1 MARKNTA
8 IIILLAVLL
17 TASVGFGTFRMVS
30 TYLRKT
36 DTASETDLDSA
47 AEEGVDLIGKV
58 VFIGSDYLSIE
69 QYTSANPEAE
79 ISYET
84 LNLDTLTATGE
95 NRFVI
100 LRSNAKYYWIGNG
113 ERNAVTVTAL
123 SIGDFIAV
131 TLDEYGAQNILLL
144 SGGSQ

>member
-1 MARKNTA
+1 MERKKTV
-8 IIILLAVLL
+8 ITIVLAALL
-17 TASVGFGTFRMVS
+17 TASVDLGTFLGVFA
-30 TYLRKT
+30 YLYKT
-36 DTASETDLDSA
+36 DTASETGMDSVA
-47 AEEGVDLIGKV
+47 DGTDLIGKV
-58 VFIGSDYLSIE
+58 VSIDDNYLSLE
-69 QYTSANPEAE
+69 LYTSANPETV

-84 LNLDTLTATGE
+84 LNLDTLTASGE

-100 LRSNAKYYWIGNG
+100 LRSNAKYYRIGNG

-144 SGGSQ
+144 CVGSE